1 MTEFVISGLEEAV
14 GVLKTLAVKHGV
26 RDLWWRGQDVYNWEL
41 SPGIFR
47 DYGHRSESNFNLRFR
62 AKAKARYASCPP
74 NDAHIDWLLLAQHY
88 GLPTR
93 LLDWSESMSVGLYF
107 AVQDDGYL
115 GEDGALYYLLPSL
128 LNKNEVARHSI
139 FMSEEAEI
147 TKITRDAF
155 RYERIDSE
163 KILAFFPDQFDIR
176 HIAQNTMMTI
186 HGRPQPLDEWGHAEE
201 CVVKI
206 RVKREGKELM
216 RELLTFVGTSRANLF
231 PDLENLAT
239 EVKQLTFRER
249 VDRKT

>member
-1 MTEFVISGLEEAV
+1 MTEFVVSGLEEAV
-14 GVLKTLAVKHGV
+14 GVLKTLVVKHGV
-26 RDLWWRGQDVYNWEL
+26 RDLWWRGQDIYNWEL

-47 DYGHRSESNFNLRFR
+47 DHGHRSESNFNLRFR
-62 AKAKARYASCPP
+62 TKAKVRYASCPP

-93 LLDWSESMSVGLYF
+93 LLDWSASISTGLYF

-115 GEDGALYYLLPSL
+115 GEDGALYCLLPSL

-155 RYERIDSE
+155 RYESTESE
-163 KILAFFPDQFDIR
+163 KILAFIPDQFDIR
-176 HIAQNTMMTI
+176 HIAQNTVMTI
-186 HGRPQPLDEWGHAEE
+186 HGRPEPLDEQGRAEE

-206 RVKREGKELM
+206 RVKREGKKEM
-216 RELLTFVGTSRANLF
+216 RELLKFLGTSRANLF
-231 PDLENLAT
+231 PDLGN
-239 EVKQLTFRER
+239 
-249 VDRKT
+249 